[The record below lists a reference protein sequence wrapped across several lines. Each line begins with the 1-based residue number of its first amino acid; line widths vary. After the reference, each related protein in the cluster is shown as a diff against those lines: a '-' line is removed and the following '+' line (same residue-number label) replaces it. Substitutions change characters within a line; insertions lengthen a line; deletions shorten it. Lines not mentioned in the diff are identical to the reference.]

1 MKKPMPFLWSVQSWF
16 QSEMFLSNSI
26 DMMKNLPW
34 DILNDLFETN
44 WSLNH
49 TKKLTPHLSWHSWR
63 QCRKCCQFVAKT
75 SWLFQLTPARYWY
88 FVTKIV
94 LTHCTVWRNCS
105 SDWEKLLKF
114 EAQGGELANF
124 LRSLEQFIQAVKKVK
139 TIFVFWKKL
148 KTPKRHFE
156 IIWPLQHGSK
166 SFCIRIFFFKINMY
180 SRASLVRYPYKC

>member
-1 MKKPMPFLWSVQSWF
+1 MKKSMAFLWSVQLWF

-114 EAQGGELANF
+114 RLKAENLQKIWDHKNNLF
-124 LRSLEQFIQAVKKVK
+124 KQWKVR
-139 TIFVFWKKL
+139 TIFGENYNSSMK
-148 KTPKRHFE
+148 
-156 IIWPLQHGSK
+156 
-166 SFCIRIFFFKINMY
+166 N
-180 SRASLVRYPYKC
+180 SLGI